1 MARWKLTEKHYLNVE
16 GIEWEQVEQHIE
28 TGEQVRHRHHV
39 PLYLDPDDAGILKRW
54 GQGGTLIVSNG
65 GDHQPRDIIFSG
77 PPTPAMEPLDDE
89 AQEQTAQARPGWQ
102 HPIETLPGQGFNDNL
117 LEQLSKALVS
127 ATDKMGKTQNAPIG
141 LGVDPVEFARLQE
154 QVAALM
160 ERNAQLESTSHR
172 RV

>member
-1 MARWKLTEKHYLNVE
+1 MARWKLTEKHYLNVD
-16 GIEWEQVEQHIE
+16 GIEWEQTEQHIE

-39 PLYLDPDDAGILKRW
+39 PLYLDPDDAGILRRW
-54 GQGGTLIVSNG
+54 GQGGALIVSNG

-89 AQEQTAQARPGWQ
+89 AEEQTAQARPGWQ

-117 LEQLSKALVS
+117 LQQLSKTLADALNRAPVAPVS
-127 ATDKMGKTQNAPIG
+127 
-141 LGVDPVEFARLQE
+141 GVDPAEFARLQE